1 MGRDLE
7 LRNQMIYEAHCSGK
21 SIQDLSEM
29 YGVTRQRI
37 SQIIA
42 TYQPPI
48 TDDEARAHERARF
61 DYMENILLQ
70 TINEG
75 PHDMVDVKGKV
86 VIDSNGLPIKDH
98 SQVHEAIDIYRK
110 ISAEKRRMEALDKPR
125 RKQLVEDEAMKQAQ
139 AWLSQLDRV
148 VVQGETVDD
157 HQSTP
162 ELESE

>member
-1 MGRDLE
+1 MARDLE

-37 SQIIA
+37 SQIIGN
-42 TYQPPI
+42 YQPPM

-61 DYMENILLQ
+61 DYMENILLT
-70 TINEG
+70 TISEG
-75 PHDMVDVKGKV
+75 PHDMVDVKGNV
-86 VIDSNGLPIKDH
+86 VIDSHGIPIKDH

-148 VVQGETVDD
+148 VVHAEVDD
-157 HQSTP
+157 PSASSQP
-162 ELESE
+162 QIE